1 MSDDHE
7 DVCLYMLDAVQGNAR
22 AQCGIALLYHYGCS
36 GFSQDQR
43 EAARLYQIA
52 ADLGHACALSNLGRC
67 YKKARGGLLQDGRE
81 AARQRQAS
89 EQERRS
95 QRQDDERE
103 WEGDERL
110 RLWRQEEQDRR
121 LDVSSGEM
129 TIAQA
134 LEVLGISSGETKQ
147 GVRVRYHQLIKCLHP
162 DVGGSAYLA
171 RQLNAARDLLLNQ
184 P

>member
-134 LEVLGISSGETKQ
+134 LEVLGIRSGETKQ
-147 GVRVRYHQLIKCLHP
+147 GVRVRHHQLIKCLHP
-162 DVGGSAYLA
+162 DVGGFAYLA